1 MDGCGTLR
9 GVQYLKILR
18 HKIESNQQSQWIF
31 RQNHLQHLPQKRI
44 KQKAESKYSFV
55 SSKDFSFRPAFNQLR
70 NLFKTSGP
78 SKKEA
83 STCFVFCFDAHPAE
97 KAWNE
102 ANTPKNRRPPGAKR
116 TIPAVMDWFGGIQ
129 MSSFSWAVVKTCEM
143 IGKPKPVNP

>member
-1 MDGCGTLR
+1 MALSVEFNISKSCATKLSQISKVNGYSDKIIFNIFPKKESSKKLR
-9 GVQYLKILR
+9 ANI
-18 HKIESNQQSQWIF
+18 
-31 RQNHLQHLPQKRI
+31 
-44 KQKAESKYSFV
+44 V
-55 SSKDFSFRPAFNQLR
+55 SSQAKTFSFRPAFNQLR

>member
-1 MDGCGTLR
+1 MAVALSVEFNISKSCATKLSQISKVNGYSD
-9 GVQYLKILR
+9 KI
-18 HKIESNQQSQWIF
+18 IF
-31 RQNHLQHLPQKRI
+31 NIFPKKRI

-55 SSKDFSFRPAFNQLR
+55 SSKDLSFRPALNQLR